1 MFRCHGRADEGSRRL
16 AWIVANK
23 LIVILV
29 ILVILLDGVVLNVPG
44 ARRKHGGGRDG
55 GADLADF
62 RAMLRRGEP
71 AGLLAIGLT
80 VLAVASGLLLG
91 ASLLLT

>member
-1 MFRCHGRADEGSRRL
+1 ML
-16 AWIVANK
+16 AWILANK
-23 LIVILV
+23 LIF
-29 ILVILLDGVVLNVPG
+29 ILVILLDGVVLNVLG
-44 ARRKHGGGRDG
+44 ARQQHGGGRDG

-62 RAMLRRGEP
+62 WAMLRRGEP

-91 ASLLLT
+91 AALLLA